1 MYACIPLDDRDK
13 GSQDVY
19 EFEED
24 CHAVTEAAKA
34 YQSPRLLRS
43 SKGHFLHCPPK
54 LGKSAKALPAE
65 RKTLVITTELQSPI
79 VLQARHV
86 ACLGAAQ
93 ASKEAMRDQI
103 N

>member
-1 MYACIPLDDRDK
+1 MYACIPLDDGDK

-43 SKGHFLHCPPK
+43 SKGHFLHCPPR
-54 LGKSAKALPAE
+54 LGKSATALPAE
-65 RKTLVITTELQSPI
+65 REILTAMLSCST
-79 VLQARHV
+79 ACHV
-86 ACLGAAQ
+86 ACLAPV
-93 ASKEAMRDQI
+93 SKEATRDQI
-103 N
+103 T